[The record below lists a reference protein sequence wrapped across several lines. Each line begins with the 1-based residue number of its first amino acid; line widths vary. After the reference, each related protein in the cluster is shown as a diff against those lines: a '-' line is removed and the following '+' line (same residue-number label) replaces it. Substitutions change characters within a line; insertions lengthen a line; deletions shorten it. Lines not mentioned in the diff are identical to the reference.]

1 MKISLKRKLIF
12 SFIVVILSSTIISG
26 IISNYFINKKFND
39 YLISEQDTKIQNIIS
54 ILQDS
59 IKVSNNIRYFNKDEI
74 TRYAENQE
82 LYIEIKDLDKNT
94 IYSSG
99 NSHFSRR
106 DNMRR
111 MMNSMG
117 RNSSMMMDAKKYI
130 EKEYPLKYN
139 NSVIGYTTI
148 GYYSTSYFSL
158 ASINFLSTLNN
169 SLIISA
175 LIALLLGLV
184 VSIIISKEL
193 SKPLVNITAATNK
206 MRQGNLEI
214 RLEEKG
220 NTREISDLSKSVN
233 YLADTL
239 KNQEMLRKRL
249 TSDMAHEL
257 RTPLTTLK
265 THVEAFMDGVWEVN
279 SDRLQIFYEEIERLN
294 SMVDDLYKLS
304 KLEELN
310 VNLNLSKLDISQ
322 ELRKIVETYTP
333 IYEKDGHLLLAD
345 IEDNIEILVDKDKF
359 KQIIYNLLS
368 NALKYLN
375 PHGKVE
381 LSLHREDENLSITI
395 KDNGIGISKE
405 DLPFIFE
412 RFFRS
417 DVSRNK
423 STGGSGIGLT
433 ITKSFVEAH
442 GGKIS
447 VSSLLGEGT
456 SFKII
461 LPIRN

>member
-1 MKISLKRKLIF
+1 MA
-12 SFIVVILSSTIISG
+12 
-26 IISNYFINKKFND
+26 D
-39 YLISEQDTKIQNIIS
+39 
-54 ILQDS
+54 
-59 IKVSNNIRYFNKDEI
+59 
-74 TRYAENQE
+74 
-82 LYIEIKDLDKNT
+82 
-94 IYSSG
+94 
-99 NSHFSRR
+99 
-106 DNMRR
+106 
-111 MMNSMG
+111 
-117 RNSSMMMDAKKYI
+117 KKYI
-130 EKEYPLKYN
+130 ENEYSLKYN
-139 NSVIGYTTI
+139 NSIIGYATI

-158 ASINFLSTLNN
+158 ASINFISTLNN
-169 SLIISA
+169 SLIFSA
-175 LIALLLGLV
+175 LITLILGLV
-184 VSIIISKEL
+184 VSILISKEL
-193 SKPLVNITAATNK
+193 SKPLTKVTAATNK
-206 MRQGNLEI
+206 ISQGNLEI
-214 RLEEKG
+214 RLEEKE
-220 NTREISDLSKSVN
+220 NTKEISDLCKSVN

-279 SDRLQIFYEEIERLN
+279 NDRLEIFYEEIERLN

-310 VNLNLSKLDISQ
+310 VNLNLSKLNISQ

-333 IYEKDGHLLLAD
+333 IYEKEGHLLIA
-345 IEDNIEILVDKDKF
+345 NIENNIESLVDKDKF

-381 LSLHREDENLSITI
+381 LHLGRENENFSIII

-417 DVSRNK
+417 DISRNK
-423 STGGSGIGLT
+423 NTGGSGIGLT

-447 VSSLLGEGT
+447 AESLLGEGT
-456 SFKII
+456 SFKIT